1 MLSIGHLLSSP
12 FELKRCT
19 VRCERR
25 RQPRRL
31 KPGRLFTGRKAD
43 VQDRKMGLKRLGFGK
58 RYAPTAAVEYQLL
71 RMTTFKH
78 AMAQKLVDV
87 MVKLDF
93 PTFTLID
100 HDRGGRRVQRKLC
113 ASHRTSLAR
122 I

>member
-1 MLSIGHLLSSP
+1 
-12 FELKRCT
+12 
-19 VRCERR
+19 
-25 RQPRRL
+25 
-31 KPGRLFTGRKAD
+31 
-43 VQDRKMGLKRLGFGK
+43 MGLKRWGFGK